1 MEFEDLK
8 DVFYVR
14 LVNDIGSQ
22 IPRLVEMTKKEIQ
35 ELMDKGL
42 NFNDAKLSLLERKIG
57 EKYLNDK
64 LSKEQ

>member
-42 NFNDAKLSLLERKIG
+42 NFTDAKLSLLDRKIG